1 MTSNDYRTQAS
12 QQNLPVVV
20 AGAGLAGLS
29 AALHAARAGQRVVL
43 LEQSEQLG
51 GRAITRS
58 ESGWHFNLGAHAIY
72 NAGEGRRILTDLGV
86 QLVGKAPPVTG
97 VQVFIGGQ
105 LHPLLGSWLSLGE
118 KLKWPLLLARVMTL
132 DPKAHRG
139 ISVTAWLDRLV
150 GSPSSPLRQLMGF
163 LIRVST
169 YAAAHDKL
177 SAEVG
182 IQQLQLA
189 LKANVTYLDGGWQSL
204 LDQLVQ
210 LARRQGVELRTGAGL
225 RALKRQGGSWVLSL
239 ADGHE
244 LAAAGVILAV
254 PPQAVQRLLAPWP
267 ELALHRQLAQLEP
280 VLAGTLDVGLT
291 RLPQPGNN
299 GAFGIDEASYFSVHS
314 AKARLAPAGG
324 ALIHAMAYLAQ
335 PEDPHQL
342 RARLEAR
349 LDAFQPGWQ
358 KCLGPSHF
366 YPHLTVTHALAKPGA
381 GLAGRPAVEV
391 AELPNL
397 LLAGDWVGETGW
409 LADAALAS
417 GREAARRLA
426 PSAKTQRAVAVG
438 SRA

>member
-1 MTSNDYRTQAS
+1 MASNDYREQAPP
-12 QQNLPVVV
+12 QNLPLVV

-43 LEQSEQLG
+43 LEQSEQIG
-51 GRAITRS
+51 GRAITRR

-72 NAGEGRRILTDLGV
+72 NAGEGRRILAALGV
-86 QLVGKAPPVTG
+86 QLIGKAPPVTG
-97 VQVFIGGQ
+97 VQVFIDGQ
-105 LHPLLGSWLSLGE
+105 LHPLLGSWLGLGE

-139 ISVTAWLDRLV
+139 ISATAWLDGLV
-150 GSPSSPLRQLMGF
+150 GGSSSRLRQLMGF
-163 LIRVST
+163 LIRVSS

-177 SAEVG
+177 SAEVA

-204 LDQLVQ
+204 LDQLAR

-225 RALKRQGGSWVLSL
+225 KSLKRQGGSWALSL
-239 ADGHE
+239 ADGSG
-244 LAAAGVILAV
+244 LDAAGVILAM

-267 ELALHRQLAQLEP
+267 GLALHRQLAELEP
-280 VLAGTLDVGLT
+280 VLAGTLDIGLT
-291 RLPQPGNN
+291 RLPQPGNK

-314 AKARLAPAGG
+314 AGAKLAPAGG
-324 ALIHAMAYLAQ
+324 ALIHAMAYLAE

-358 KCLGPSHF
+358 TCLGPSHF

-381 GLAGRPAVEV
+381 GLAGRPAVQV
-391 AELPNL
+391 AGLPNL
-397 LLAGDWVGETGW
+397 LLAGDWVGESGW

-417 GREAARRLA
+417 GREAARRMTLRA
-426 PSAKTQRAVAVG
+426 ESQAAVAAG
-438 SRA
+438 SPA